1 MRSKS
6 SPRAVSIRTGVVDT
20 FRVIRAFGK
29 GIQGPTTP
37 TKAWRHEENTV
48 PDGFLEIY
56 ADIGFRSIVLP
67 AGFQKKQ
74 IQGPARV
81 MLGVPADG
89 ALAGRQMEAGISR
102 GVTMFR
108 WNAVAGI
115 CLLLGISAAS
125 GLAQVAVAVPDAP
138 PLSLGTAW
146 YPEQWPESRW
156 DADLALMEQAH
167 VTFVRIT
174 EFAWSALEPSEG
186 NYQLDWVEHAVRA
199 AERHHIQV
207 ILGTPG
213 AAPPAWLTQKYPE
226 TLRTLEDGRK
236 DEHGNREQF
245 NFTDPK
251 YRELLGAVTEKM
263 AQRFGHDKNVIG
275 WQIDNELA
283 AESFDPGT
291 RRQWQAWLKAKYQ
304 TLDNLNARWTTAY
317 WSETYSDWSQI
328 PIETKYGNPGLL
340 LNWKQFVTATY
351 RSYSQMHLA
360 AIRKYAEPRQ
370 KITTNMMG
378 WFDGYD
384 HYVVAQDLDFASWDD
399 YVGTGHLDP
408 VRNGMAHDLT
418 RGFLHRNF
426 WVMETQP
433 GFVNWSAD
441 NNALDKGE
449 VRAMAW
455 HDVGHG
461 AEAVSYWQWR
471 SALNGQEQYHGV
483 LVGADGTPVP
493 LYPEVAQLGAEFAK
507 AGPALAGTSVQSRV
521 AVLQDYDSRW
531 AINWQRHNKAFD
543 PVTELVQYYGPL
555 RTLVRSVDVVSDI
568 SPLSQYKLV
577 VAPGLN
583 VLTPAS
589 VKNLEAYVRGGG
601 HLVLGQRSGMKDQDN
616 SLAVQR
622 QPGALV
628 DLLGDRVEQ
637 WYALDKGVPIEGK
650 WGSGTDTLWA
660 EQMSASAKDAEVLMR
675 YGKSNG
681 WLDGQPAAVTRRVGK
696 GRITYIGA
704 NLDEPTMRS
713 AARWMVETSGLD
725 PMWANVPEGVD
736 VSLRSGGGKNVTIL
750 INFSAETKT
759 VPLPATMENVLDGT
773 RGASVVLPQY
783 GVAVLR

>member
-1 MRSKS
+1 MARRNGLVEVCLLVVAFSA
-6 SPRAVSIRTGVVDT
+6 AV
-20 FRVIRAFGK
+20 
-29 GIQGPTTP
+29 
-37 TKAWRHEENTV
+37 
-48 PDGFLEIY
+48 
-56 ADIGFRSIVLP
+56 
-67 AGFQKKQ
+67 
-74 IQGPARV
+74 
-81 MLGVPADG
+81 
-89 ALAGRQMEAGISR
+89 ALAQKAD
-102 GVTMFR
+102 V
-108 WNAVAGI
+108 
-115 CLLLGISAAS
+115 
-125 GLAQVAVAVPDAP
+125 VPGAP

-156 DADLALMEQAH
+156 DSDLLLMERAH
-167 VTFVRIT
+167 VTFARLT
-174 EFAWSALEPSEG
+174 EFAWSAMEPSEG
-186 NYQLDWVEHAVRA
+186 QFDLTWLEHAVRA

-207 ILGTPG
+207 VLGTPG

-226 TLRTLEDGRK
+226 TLRTMEDGRK

-245 NFTDPK
+245 NFANPK
-251 YRELLGAVTEKM
+251 YRELVGRITEKM
-263 AQRFGHDKNVIG
+263 AERFGRDKNVIG

-283 AESFDPGT
+283 AESYDVDT
-291 RRQWQAWLKAKYQ
+291 KRQWQDWLKAKYG

-317 WSETYSDWSQI
+317 WSETYSDWRQI

-351 RSYSQMHLA
+351 RSYSKLHLD
-360 AIRKYAEPRQ
+360 AIRRYAEPRQ

-384 HYVVAQDLDFASWDD
+384 HYVVAQDLDFSSWDD

-408 VRNGMAHDLT
+408 IRNGMAHDLT
-418 RGFLHRNF
+418 RGFLRKNF

-507 AGPALAGTSVQSRV
+507 AGPALAGTTVESKV

-543 PVTELVQYYGPL
+543 PVTALVSYYGPL
-555 RTLVRSVDVVSDI
+555 RKLVRSVDVVADTVS
-568 SPLSQYKLV
+568 LTQYKLV
-577 VAPGLN
+577 VAPALN
-583 VLTPAS
+583 VLTPAA
-589 VKNLEAYVRGGG
+589 VQNLEAYVRGGG

-616 SLAVQR
+616 SLEPQR
-622 QPGALV
+622 QPGPLTE
-628 DLLGDRVEQ
+628 LLGGRVEQ
-637 WYALDKGVPIEGK
+637 WYALDKDVPIEGK
-650 WGSGTDTLWA
+650 WGNGINKIWA
-660 EQMSASAKDAEVLMR
+660 EQMSVTSKDAEVLMR

-681 WLDGQPAAVTRRVGK
+681 WLDGQPAAVTRKVGK

-704 NLDEPTMRS
+704 MLDGPTME
-713 AARWMVETSGLD
+713 AAAKWMLETSGVD
-725 PMWANVPEGVD
+725 PVWPQVPEGVD
-736 VSLRSGGGKNVTIL
+736 VSVRSGGGKTVYIL
-750 INFSAETKT
+750 INFVAEART
-759 VPLPATMENVLDGT
+759 VTLPAAMENVLDGAK
-773 RGASVVLPQY
+773 GASVTLPQY